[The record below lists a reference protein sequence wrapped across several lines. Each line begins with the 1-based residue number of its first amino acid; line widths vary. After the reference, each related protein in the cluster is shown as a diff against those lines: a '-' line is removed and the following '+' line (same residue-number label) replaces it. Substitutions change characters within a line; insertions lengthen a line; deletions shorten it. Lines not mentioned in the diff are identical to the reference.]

1 MIRVADLG
9 AGHNHRKIV
18 FGSRWRDSCPRVK
31 PEAHGLQPHGVETF
45 ELSRDT
51 EFVKK
56 LWDVVGV
63 YLLSPER
70 ALVFCVDEKPQCRR
84 SNRHAEPFIW
94 TATAASILNKVR
106 HCKEALKT
114 AH

>member
-1 MIRVADLG
+1 MQRIWGQVTITARWSSGLSGGTRVP
-9 AGHNHRKIV
+9 
-18 FGSRWRDSCPRVK
+18 GSSPRR
-31 PEAHGLQPHGVETF
+31 GLQPHRVETF

-56 LWDVVGV
+56 LRDMVGV
-63 YLLSPER
+63 DLLSPQR